1 MNLTHNANY
10 IMKNKTNLKMYRRQT
25 PLLQQDI
32 AYLLKI
38 DNGQYNRIEKGNRPL
53 TLDVILIFHLLGVSV
68 NHLFS
73 YELKALKDTI
83 STQSQK
89 LIEQLKTEQSPRINN
104 RIAYLLS
111 LVKHI
116 SKTENE

>member
-1 MNLTHNANY
+1 
-10 IMKNKTNLKMYRRQT
+10 MKNKTNLKTYRRKT

-38 DNGQYNRIEKGNRPL
+38 DNGQYNRIEKGSRPP
-53 TLDVILIFHLLGVSV
+53 TLDVILLFHLLGVSV
-68 NHLFS
+68 NHVFS
-73 YELKALKDTI
+73 YDLKALKDTI

-104 RIAYLLS
+104 RISYLS
-111 LVKHI
+111 SFVKHL
-116 SKTENE
+116 SKVENE